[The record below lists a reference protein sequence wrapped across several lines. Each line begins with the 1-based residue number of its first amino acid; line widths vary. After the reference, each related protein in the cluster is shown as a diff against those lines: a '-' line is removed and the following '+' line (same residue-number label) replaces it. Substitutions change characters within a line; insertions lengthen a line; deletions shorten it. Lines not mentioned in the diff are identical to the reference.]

1 MNGSGRG
8 SLAWLF
14 LAGAALTIAL
24 LAATGL
30 DGLLYLGLFLFAIAP
45 GTYLGGRATGQH
57 PAGWI
62 IGALIGYG
70 TTQLVLWLPIFLG
83 VPSKGAFVLSW
94 LVIAALF
101 IWGGRRIKTPF
112 LNPPA
117 WTAADRRAL
126 ALTLLLV
133 PALMGPTYRNVG
145 ASDSSGTQW
154 YRAYFTADFVWHTA
168 LTSELGRY
176 DSPPHNPYHAS
187 SSLHYYWTYFMLPA
201 VAAEES
207 GLSVQ
212 DSLKANAILS
222 AVLVMAMLFL
232 LTRAAVP
239 KPGPAAAAVGLVV
252 LATSAEGIYSITQL
266 WQHGKPFAGLL
277 DTNIDA
283 VSAWE
288 FQGLR
293 IDSLARG
300 FWYNPHHSMACGLGL
315 VAAFI
320 AATAGRNASRGAIW
334 LAGTALGLATTLN
347 PFVGAVCAAIYG
359 ASVTIDALGRPDFV
373 RTLLRHSMAAL
384 PVIAG
389 VGWSSI
395 NQVSGGA
402 TNAVSFGW
410 FIGLAHAHP
419 GKALLL
425 SVGPTLLPAL
435 FGLWPSKMLPSRPL
449 LVAVTGTMISLV
461 LMHTMRLTDASWVGF
476 RTGQLLQ
483 LMLPVLLA
491 RTLWVASRFGLSG
504 PAVVAAGILVVGL
517 PTTAIDTYNAQD
529 ISNRHMGPGFHWSV
543 PLTPA
548 QQHACAWVRAS
559 IPRRAVVQ
567 MEPLIR
573 GREQWSLIPSFAERR
588 MSIGM
593 PISLLPSPEY
603 EAGSREVQQI
613 YKGMAPHEA
622 WETAHRLGIDYFYVD
637 QADRAAYCDGLT
649 VFDSAEYFTPVF
661 QNADVMLYRVV
672 PR

>member
-1 MNGSGRG
+1 M
-8 SLAWLF
+8 AWLF
-14 LAGAALTIAL
+14 LAGAAVAIAL
-24 LAATGL
+24 LAATGIS
-30 DGLLYLGLFLFAIAP
+30 GLLYLGVYLCAIAP
-45 GTYLGGRATGQH
+45 GAFLGGRATGQH
-57 PAGWI
+57 PAGWVA
-62 IGALIGYG
+62 GALVGYG
-70 TTQLVLWLPIFLG
+70 TTQLALWLPIFLG
-83 VPSKGAFVLSW
+83 IPSKGSFVLSW
-94 LVIAALF
+94 LVFAALL
-101 IWGGRRIKTPF
+101 IWCGRRIQA
-112 LNPPA
+112 PPLTLPL

-133 PALMGPTYRNVG
+133 PALMGPPYRNVG
-145 ASDSSGTQW
+145 AIDNSGTKW

-187 SSLHYYWTYFMLPA
+187 STLHYYWTYFMLPA
-201 VAAEES
+201 VAAEETAI
-207 GLSVQ
+207 GVQ
-212 DSLKANAILS
+212 SALKANAILS
-222 AVLVMAMLFL
+222 AVLVLAMLFL

-239 KPGPAAAAVGLVV
+239 KPGVAAAAVGLVV
-252 LATSAEGIYSITQL
+252 LATSAEGIYSIVQL
-266 WQHGKPFAGLL
+266 WQHGKPFKGLL

-283 VSAWE
+283 VSSWE

-320 AATAGRNASRGAIW
+320 AATAGRGASRGAVW
-334 LAGTALGLATTLN
+334 FAGIALGLATTMN

-359 ASVTIDALGRPDFV
+359 ASVAVDAIGRPDFV
-373 RTLLRHSMAAL
+373 RTLLGHSLAAL
-384 PVIAG
+384 PVIAA
-389 VGWSSI
+389 VGWSTL

-410 FIGLAHAHP
+410 LIGIAHEHP
-419 GKALLL
+419 GKALLV
-425 SVGPTLLPAL
+425 SVGPVLVPAL
-435 FGLWPSKMLPSRPL
+435 AGLWPSKTLPLRPL
-449 LVAVTGTMISLV
+449 LVAAAGAVMSLV
-461 LMHTMRLTDASWVGF
+461 LMHTMALTDISWVGF
-476 RTGQLLQ
+476 RTGQILQ

-491 RTLWVASRFGLSG
+491 RTLWMAGRFGLAG
-504 PAVVAAGILVVGL
+504 PPVLTAGILVVGV

-529 ISNRHMGPGFHWSV
+529 ISNRRMGPGFHWSV

-548 QQHACAWVRAS
+548 QQHAFAWIRAS
-559 IPRRAVVQ
+559 LPKKAVVQ

-588 MSIGM
+588 MSIGI

-613 YKGMAPHEA
+613 YKGMAPREA
-622 WETAHRLGIDYFYVD
+622 WETARRRGIEYFYVD
-637 QADRAAYCDGLT
+637 NADRATYCDGLA
-649 VFDSAEYFTPVF
+649 VFDSNPEYFTPVF
-661 QNADVMLYRVV
+661 QNADVMLYKVI